1 MVDVD
6 QIINT
11 GNTAFVDKYVTLQF
25 FKEKKT
31 SRTYIIGLDGF
42 MTPDEVKNFVIGA
55 KKKLGTAILEKQ
67 DETFGTMYGFNGDH
81 RSRIQEF
88 LTAAKI
94 PEEKIKISNS

>member
-11 GNTAFVDKYVTLQF
+11 CNTSFVDKYVTLQF

-31 SRTYIIGLDGF
+31 TRTYIIGLDGF
-42 MTPDEVKNFVIGA
+42 MKSEEVKSFVNDT
-55 KKKLGTAILEKQ
+55 KKKLGTAMLEKQ
-67 DETFGTMYGFNGDH
+67 DDIFGTMYGFNGDH
-81 RSRIQEF
+81 ETRIREM
-88 LTAAKI
+88 LIASKI